1 MAAKMSPDPSTQVGA
16 CLGRV
21 TEEKERMIGGIGYNA
36 MPRTGR
42 LPWGKKDKYAYG
54 EW

>member
-1 MAAKMSPDPSTQVGA
+1 MMAAKMSPDPSTQVGA

-21 TEEKERMIGGIGYNA
+21 EEGERMIGGIGYNA
-36 MPRTGR
+36 MPHTGR
-42 LPWGKKDKYAYG
+42 LPWGKKDKYNYG